1 MNDDTFGRRDFL
13 RAGIYSSAL
22 LAGGAAVASLT
33 GCSAPTPQAAEG
45 FRYLRAADVEL
56 LTPLVPVILGAAL
69 QDEQADTL
77 RALAL
82 LDGTLADASPT
93 VRKALFQLY
102 DLLQLGA
109 ARWWLTG
116 SWTHPAQLSA
126 EARAEGLQRWQ
137 DKNNSF
143 ARLAFRGLTQPVLMV
158 WYAVAENGLGVGY
171 PGPPKKVVA

>member
-1 MNDDTFGRRDFL
+1 MNDSTFGRRDFL
-13 RAGIYSSAL
+13 RAGVYSSAL
-22 LAGGAAVASLT
+22 FAGGAALASLA
-33 GCSAPTPQAAEG
+33 GCSASTPRAAEG
-45 FRYLRAADVEL
+45 FRYLRPADVEL
-56 LTPLVPVILGAAL
+56 LAPLVPAILGAAL
-69 QDEQADTL
+69 QDEHKDTI

-116 SWTHPAQLSA
+116 SWAHPAQVSA
-126 EARAEGLQRWQ
+126 EARTEALQHWQ

-143 ARLAFRGLTQPVLMV
+143 ARIAFRGLTQPVLMV